1 MRVVQQVNALFNSS
15 DFIIKANF
23 LSQMKGGWERW
34 FQMELA
40 YHIAKTC
47 SLGYDIKLEDNTV
60 YPGTALRAD
69 LVLKCHYLTKTTT
82 VVELKCQVASA
93 SREDFYDLIEA
104 DIGKLPALA
113 PGDDYQVIALV
124 RDRADIEPLY
134 HDLATSHSDQVSRY
148 TFPLSLNTPGGF
160 VSFYRGGTN

>member
-1 MRVVQQVNALFNSS
+1 VRVTQEVNALFSDS
-15 DFIIKANF
+15 DFIKKANF

-40 YHIAKTC
+40 CRIAKTC
-47 SLGYDIKLEDNTV
+47 PPGYQIKLEDNSV

-69 LVLKCHYLTKTTT
+69 MVLKCPVLSRTTT
-82 VVELKCQVASA
+82 VVELKCQVAFA
-93 SREDFYDLIEA
+93 RTEDFYKLIEA

-124 RDRADIEPLY
+124 RDREDVEPLY
-134 HDLATSHSDQVSRY
+134 HLLAKSHPDQVTRY
-148 TFPLSLNTPGGF
+148 TFPPNLNTPGGF
-160 VSFYRGGTN
+160 VSFYKGAS